1 MQILTLNTFLL
12 DVRLFG
18 RLPFYPPAPH
28 VAPRLSALP
37 GALGEA
43 GADVICLQEVFR
55 RPHRQFIARELA
67 GAYPHNAG
75 IRHPGLPLGTG
86 LLVLSRHPIAWA
98 RPHEFRVSYME
109 QKLIIR
115 MGMLECL
122 VCHPALGH
130 VRVINL
136 HLVAGGLF
144 GHPESARAES
154 VRAHQIAQ
162 ALELAAGHDGC
173 EGEEADVTV
182 IAGDLNAGPHTSV
195 KNYQQMLDAGFTDIF
210 AENDSCAMSATDSSA
225 APRITWDPANPMI
238 TGARPMSLPPQRID
252 HVFVRARDG
261 DPLRGG
267 SARVVFHETRVDV
280 GGGWRVPLSDHYG
293 ILARIGTDD

>member
-1 MQILTLNTFLL
+1 MRILTLNTFLL

-18 RLPFYPPAPH
+18 RLPLYPSAPH
-28 VAPRLSALP
+28 IAPRLTALP
-37 GALGEA
+37 AALGEA

-55 RPHRQFIARELA
+55 RPHRRFIAQELA
-67 GAYPHNAG
+67 GAYPHHAG

-86 LLVLSRHPIAWA
+86 LLVLSRHPITWT
-98 RPHEFRVSYME
+98 RPHEFRVSYLE
-109 QKLIIR
+109 EKLVIR

-122 VCHPALGH
+122 IRHPALGE

-144 GHPESARAES
+144 GHPQSERAES

-162 ALELAAGHDGC
+162 ALELTAGH
-173 EGEEADVTV
+173 EQGETCMTV
-182 IAGDLNAGPHTSV
+182 IAGDLNAGPHSSV
-195 KNYQQMLDAGFTDIF
+195 QNYQQVLDAGFTDIF
-210 AENDSCAMSATDSSA
+210 AEEESCGTATATDSSSV
-225 APRITWDPANPMI
+225 PHITWDPDNPVM
-238 TGARPMSLPPQRID
+238 TGTRTMSLPPQRID
-252 HVFVRARDG
+252 HVFVKRRDG
-261 DPLRGG
+261 APLRGA

-280 GGGWRVPLSDHYG
+280 GGGRRIPLSDHYG